1 MSNVLLNTS
10 ILTIYGLWKSSEIF
24 IVDKSLAVRIGWQ
37 ITRRLSDLVF
47 VMSNGAIFNKDKNT
61 TVRFSVRNCTYTN
74 EKLYLRMSNV
84 LLNNLQQYYSDLW
97 PLFWKPS
104 EIVNCIICWQIAQ
117 IIKNA
122 VRLILDN
129 FGIVG
134 FLFFGRIPVDSSHF
148 SLHFDN
154 ILSPKATTYSRLDV
168 LNWRPTEECSVL

>member
-117 IIKNA
+117 IIKMQYVWSLITLVSLAFSFSA
-122 VRLILDN
+122 VYQWIRLTSLFILIIFWAQKPQHILDWT
-129 FGIVG
+129 F
-134 FLFFGRIPVDSSHF
+134 
-148 SLHFDN
+148 
-154 ILSPKATTYSRLDV
+154 
-168 LNWRPTEECSVL
+168 